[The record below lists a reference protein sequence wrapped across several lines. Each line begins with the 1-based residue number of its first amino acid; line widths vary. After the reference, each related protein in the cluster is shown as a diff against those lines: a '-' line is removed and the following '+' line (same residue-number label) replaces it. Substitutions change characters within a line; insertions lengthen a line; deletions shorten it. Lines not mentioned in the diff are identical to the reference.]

1 MLAVSMA
8 VGEAVARLHRRVRD
22 VEKPCVR
29 VEKCVRAAQGEE
41 AMRYA
46 L

>member
-1 MLAVSMA
+1 MEAEV
-8 VGEAVARLHRRVRD
+8 AVARLHRRERD
-22 VEKPCVR
+22 VERPCVR
-29 VEKCVRAAQGEE
+29 VEICMRAAQGEE